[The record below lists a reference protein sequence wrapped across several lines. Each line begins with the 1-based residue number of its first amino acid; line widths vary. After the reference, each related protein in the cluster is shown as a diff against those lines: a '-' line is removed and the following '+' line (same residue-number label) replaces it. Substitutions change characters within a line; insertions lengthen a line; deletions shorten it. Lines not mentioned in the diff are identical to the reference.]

1 MTAPLSVHTGGT
13 EIPVPQNF
21 RWPGG
26 KRIAVIFRMA
36 FEAWSDEHWPGLSP
50 MGNPLKPGYPD
61 LNARG
66 WAEYGYRRGVFRVL
80 DAFAHHRVKAT
91 VMVCGI
97 LAERYPHIVKQI
109 ADAGHEVAAHSYA
122 MDMMSIYMSEE
133 EERKNIQR
141 NVELIRKATGRRPV
155 GWINPRGTPSSHTA
169 RLLAEEGFEW
179 HGDTLN
185 DDLPYLVRFGSKS
198 IVALPS
204 TMDVNDLPLYMK
216 HGQPPGVYV
225 DNFREWLR
233 YVRKREKGACKIDP
247 TAHAHVFGRPAGI
260 WAFERVMAIAKK
272 SKDVWIGT
280 RAEVAAHVRK
290 VLKAGY

>member
-1 MTAPLSVHTGGT
+1 VTAPLSVHTGGT
-13 EIPVPQNF
+13 ETPVPKDF

-36 FEAWSDEHWPGLSP
+36 FEAWSDDHWPGMSP

-66 WAEYGYRRGVFRVL
+66 WAEYAYRRGVFRVL
-80 DAFAHHRVKAT
+80 DGLAHHRVKAT

-97 LAERYPHIVKQI
+97 LAERYPEIVRRI
-109 ADAGHEVAAHSYA
+109 AEAGHEVAAHSYA
-122 MDMMSIYMSEE
+122 MDMMSVYMSEE
-133 EERKNIQR
+133 EERSNIRRTAQ
-141 NVELIRKATGRRPV
+141 LIEKAIGRRPV
-155 GWINPRGTPSSHTA
+155 GWINPRGTPGPNTA
-169 RLLAEEGFEW
+169 RLLAEEGYEW

-185 DDLPYLVRFGSKS
+185 DDLPYVVRFGSRS
-198 IVALPS
+198 IVAIPS
-204 TMDVNDLPLYMK
+204 TMEVNDLPLAMK

-225 DNFREWLR
+225 DNFKEWLG
-233 YVRKREKGACKIDP
+233 YARKREKGACKIDP
-247 TAHAHVFGRPAGI
+247 TVHAHVFGRPAGM
-260 WAFERVMAIAKK
+260 WAFERVMEIAKK

-290 VLKAGY
+290 VLKA

>member
-13 EIPVPQNF
+13 EVPVPKDF

-36 FEAWSDEHWPGLSP
+36 FEAWSDDHWPGISP
-50 MGNPLKPGYPD
+50 MGNPLKPGFPD

-80 DAFAHHRVKAT
+80 DALARHRVRAT

-97 LAERYPHIVKQI
+97 LAERHPRIVRQI
-109 ADAGHEVAAHSYA
+109 ADAGHEVAAHSYT
-122 MDMMSIYMSEE
+122 MDMMSIYMNEE
-133 EERKNIQR
+133 EERSNIRR
-141 NVELIRKATGRRPV
+141 NVDLIERATGKRPV
-155 GWINPRGTPSSHTA
+155 GWINPRGTPSPNTA

-204 TMDVNDLPLYMK
+204 TMEVNDLPLTMK
-216 HGQPPGVYV
+216 HGQPPSVYV
-225 DNFREWLR
+225 ENFEAWLE
-233 YVRKREKGACKIDP
+233 YARKREKGACKIDP
-247 TAHAHVFGRPAGI
+247 TVHAHVFGRPAGT
-260 WAFERVMAIAKK
+260 WAFERVMEIARK
-272 SKDVWIGT
+272 SKDIWIGT

-290 VLKAGY
+290 VLKNP

>member
-1 MTAPLSVHTGGT
+1 MSGPLTVHTGGV
-13 EIPVPQNF
+13 EIPVPQDF

-36 FEAWSDEHWPGLSP
+36 FEAWSDEHWPGISP

-66 WAEYGYRRGVFRVL
+66 WAEYGYRRGVFRLL
-80 DAFAHHRVKAT
+80 DAFAHHRVRAT
-91 VMVCGI
+91 IMVCGI
-97 LAERYPHIVKQI
+97 LAERYPHIVKRI
-109 ADAGHEVAAHSYA
+109 ADAGHEVAAHSYT

-133 EERKNIQR
+133 EERRNIQR
-141 NVELIRKATGRRPV
+141 NVELIRKATGKRPV
-155 GWINPRGTPSSHTA
+155 GWINPRGTPSPHTA

-185 DDLPYLVRFGSKS
+185 DDLPYLVSFGSKS

-225 DNFREWLR
+225 ENFREWLH

-260 WAFERVMAIAKK
+260 WAFERVMEIAKK

-290 VLKAGY
+290 VLKS